1 MKNTSLPIGFEKL
14 KTEKPYINLGKLPEG
29 EHKFRIV
36 SRPIAGWI
44 DWMDRKPCRFRPED
58 KPKSSF
64 DPEKQVK
71 PFWAM
76 HVWDYSREGLFV
88 MEVTQKGI
96 QKSLESYAINED
108 WGDLTSYDI
117 KIKKEGSGIETEYTV
132 IPVPHKPLPKN
143 AQEAVEGSKIRLEA
157 LYEGK
162 DPWADL
168 EPSGEELD
176 HKHLSKEQWDK
187 LISFLSQLES
197 EKIEEFICKRA
208 GIQSVNDLPQD
219 KFEGVIAYLEKQ
231 VEIKNSKG
239 GERDSGAA

>member
-1 MKNTSLPIGFEKL
+1 MKNLSLPAGFEKL
-14 KTEKPYINLGKLPEG
+14 KSEKPYINLGKLPEG

-36 SRPIAGWI
+36 GRPIAGWI

-64 DPEKQVK
+64 DPAKPVK

-76 HVWDYSREGLFV
+76 HVWDYNREGLFI
-88 MEVTQKGI
+88 MEVTQNGI
-96 QKSLESYAINED
+96 RKSLEEYATNED

-143 AQEAVEGSKIRLEA
+143 AQEALETSKIRLEA

-162 DPWADL
+162 DPWKDL
-168 EPSGEELD
+168 EASEEPAS
-176 HKHLSKEQWDK
+176 KYLSLEQWESMNVLLK
-187 LISFLSQLES
+187 QLEA
-197 EKIEEFICKRA
+197 EKLEDFICKRA
-208 GIQSVNDLPQD
+208 GIEHVRELPQD
-219 KFEGVIAYLEKQ
+219 KYEGVMEYLEKQ
-231 VEIKNSKG
+231 VAIKNSKG
-239 GERDSGAA
+239 GSRE